1 MVGKSWQ
8 QVNKAAGHILSTVRN
23 PREIKTTIQSA
34 FSCLFSPKTHPMDGA
49 VDEHDHEFL
58 IVLYLSP

>member
-8 QVNKAAGHILSTVRN
+8 QENKAAGHILFTVRY

-34 FSCLFSPKTHPMDGA
+34 FSCLFSPGTHPMDGA
-49 VDEHDHEFL
+49 LDEHDHEFL